1 MTDKLIDLDDM
12 PEVKRRR
19 NTWCKHRE
27 AAQSKKSRTKRAIAT
42 TNRHAANRPITL
54 PALSFLTDDD

>member
-12 PEVKRRR
+12 PKVKRRR

-27 AAQSKKSRTKRAIAT
+27 ATQSKKCCTKLAIAA

-54 PALSFLTDDD
+54 PALSCLSDDD